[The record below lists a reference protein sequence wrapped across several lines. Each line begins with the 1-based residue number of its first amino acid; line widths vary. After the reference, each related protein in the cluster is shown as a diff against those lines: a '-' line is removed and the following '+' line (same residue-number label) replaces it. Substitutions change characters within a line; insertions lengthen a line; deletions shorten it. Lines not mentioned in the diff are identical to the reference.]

1 VRTASA
7 ALPGILVDARSVLR
21 RSPFCDRKNLPVAGV
36 LEDMKTPKVSEVPV
50 AMARVD
56 RDAFLEPAPSQARR
70 ESAAKL
76 AR

>member
-1 VRTASA
+1 
-7 ALPGILVDARSVLR
+7 
-21 RSPFCDRKNLPVAGV
+21 LPVAGV